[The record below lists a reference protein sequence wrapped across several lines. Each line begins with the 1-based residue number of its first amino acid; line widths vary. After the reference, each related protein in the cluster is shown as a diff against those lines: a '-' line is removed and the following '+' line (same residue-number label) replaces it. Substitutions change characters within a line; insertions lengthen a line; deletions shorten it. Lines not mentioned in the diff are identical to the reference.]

1 MKHLF
6 LSLLLPVFG
15 FCGAI
20 TAQNPHSDTD
30 FFADNAIQK
39 INVKFDQ
46 PNWTFLLDSLRYNGD
61 GLLLATVDVN
71 GKEYTNVG
79 VRYKDA
85 RNWEPDQPRNSFFIK
100 LNYINKD
107 QHIEGYSSIH
117 LSNVLRDPSMI
128 REVLASEIA
137 GNYMPTPRANFANL
151 SVNGDPYGLMV
162 NIEPVEPQFLE
173 TYFGESSGA
182 LFCAHHYD
190 QNIQYPSSCRSNVLG
205 SLAYEDDV
213 ECYLYNYDMLSESG
227 WDDLIELTR
236 ILEEEP
242 EKIDRV
248 LNVDRTLWMLALN
261 NVMVNLN
268 SYSGKY
274 SQNFFLYR
282 DQSGQF
288 NPIMWDLNHAFGGYK
303 NSGEG
308 SDLTLEG
315 MQELEPYLHLNS
327 SIKPLISKLLENPFY
342 KKVYISHLRT
352 IVYDY
357 LQNEKYVEMAETLQ
371 RMIRDEVGND
381 PNKFYSLEEFDQ
393 SLEKTIGKMSRIPGI
408 FELMKKRRKFLI
420 KHSALAVVPPDIRE
434 TNVLGRKRFSSEM
447 VSEFKVQVFVEKYPK
462 KVRIFFRLGKNGV
475 YQEGILEDD
484 GKHHDNQAGDGMYG
498 ITITPKRGETQL
510 EYFIVAENAGTLSFD
525 PPNYMWERHKITL
538 GELNK

>member
-6 LSLLLPVFG
+6 LSLLLLMTGLFG
-15 FCGAI
+15 GL

-30 FFADNAIQK
+30 FFADNSIQK
-39 INVKFDQ
+39 INIQFDQ

-61 GLLLATVDVN
+61 GLLLATVDIN

-137 GNYMPTPRANFANL
+137 GNYLPTPKANFASL
-151 SVNGDPYGLMV
+151 SVNNDPYGLMV
-162 NIEPVEPQFLE
+162 NIEPVEPKFLE
-173 TYFGESSGA
+173 TYFGESSGP
-182 LFCAHHYD
+182 LFCVHHFD
-190 QNIQYPSSCRSNVLG
+190 GNIQYPSSCRSDVLG
-205 SLAYEDDV
+205 SLAYENDV
-213 ECYLYNYDMLSESG
+213 ECYLYNYDMLSTSG

-236 ILEEEP
+236 VLDEEP
-242 EKIDRV
+242 ENIDRV

-261 NVMVNLN
+261 NVMVNLS

-282 DQSGQF
+282 DASGQF
-288 NPIMWDLNHAFGGYK
+288 NPIMWDLNLAFGGYK
-303 NSGEG
+303 NSGLG
-308 SDLTLEG
+308 SDLNLEEL
-315 MQELEPYLHLNS
+315 QELDPYLHENS
-327 SIKPLISKLLENPFY
+327 TLKPLISKLLADPFY
-342 KKVYISHLRT
+342 KKVYISHLRR

-357 LQNEKYVEMAETLQ
+357 FQNEKYIEMAETLQ
-371 RMIRDEVGND
+371 QMIREEVEKD
-381 PNKFYSLEEFDQ
+381 PNKFYSLQEFDQ
-393 SLEKTIGKMSRIPGI
+393 SLEQTIGKMSKIPGI

-420 KHSALAVVPPDIRE
+420 KHPALAVVPPDIRE
-434 TNVLGRKRFSSEM
+434 SGVLGRKRFSSEM
-447 VSEFKVQVFVEKYPK
+447 VTDFKVRVLVEKYPK
-462 KVRIFFRLGKNGV
+462 KVHIFYRLGENGV
-475 YQEGILEDD
+475 YQKGILEDD
-484 GKHHDNQAGDGMYG
+484 GKHDDDQAGDGMYG
-498 ITITPKRGETQL
+498 ITITPEKGETQL

-525 PPNYMWERHKITL
+525 PPNYMWERHMITL